1 MATKTETKTAATKV
15 EPKGT
20 RPQAVLN
27 DLDLSATL
35 DEDEFPVTVR
45 RSKWTELLDKLYAAT
60 EADEIPRGEDE
71 SLKFVR
77 LGSFTNPNG
86 ARTQMQDM
94 NKKGLGETYEFKAIS
109 KSTGSELWGRVI
121 EVADEE

>member
-1 MATKTETKTAATKV
+1 MATKASTKAAGEKV
-15 EPKGT
+15 T

-35 DEDEFPVTVR
+35 DEAEFPVSVR

-60 EADEIPRGEDE
+60 EADEIPRSDDG
-71 SLKFVR
+71 SLKFIR

-86 ARTQMQDM
+86 ARTQMRDM
-94 NKKGLGETYEFKAIS
+94 NKKGLGETYEFKAIP
-109 KSTGSELWGRVI
+109 KGAGSELWGRVI
-121 EVADEE
+121 EVADEG